1 MKKKQLLLGLCLWLL
16 FNGCATLI
24 RFWAQAMSLYP
35 DPAVNPMTAAILP
48 AVAGLIISRWIPF
61 KTCVLLAVM
70 SFTSLL
76 FSMWLAAVLLPI
88 NGVIAYWL
96 AGEMLAGNITKNTQR

>member
-24 RFWAQAMSLYP
+24 RFWAQTMGLYP
-35 DPAVNPMTAAILP
+35 DSAVNPMTAVVLP
-48 AVAGLIISRWIPF
+48 AVAGLIISRWVPF
-61 KTCVLLAVM
+61 KTCVLLAIM

-76 FSMWLAAVLLPI
+76 FSMWLAVILLPI
-88 NGVIAYWL
+88 NGITVYWL
-96 AGEMLAGNITKNTQR
+96 AGEVLAGNTIK

>member
-24 RFWAQAMSLYP
+24 RFWAQAMGLYP
-35 DPAVNPMTAAILP
+35 DPAVNLMTAAILP
-48 AVAGLIISRWIPF
+48 AVAGLMISRWVPF
-61 KTCVLLAVM
+61 KTCVLLVIM

-76 FSMWLAAVLLPI
+76 FSLRLAVVLLPI
-88 NGVIAYWL
+88 NGVVAYRL
-96 AGEMLAGNITKNTQR
+96 AGEVLAGNIVKGGK

>member
-1 MKKKQLLLGLCLWLL
+1 M
-16 FNGCATLI
+16 
-24 RFWAQAMSLYP
+24 
-35 DPAVNPMTAAILP
+35 
-48 AVAGLIISRWIPF
+48 AGLVISRWVPP
-61 KTCVLLAVM
+61 KTCLLLVAM

-96 AGEMLAGNITKNTQR
+96 AGEMLAENTIKYR